1 MIVYS
6 IKITLLLWGPTK
18 KGRAIALAFV
28 YDYFNRNSFK
38 PLREKKGT
46 KI

>member
-28 YDYFNRNSFK
+28 YDDLTVTVSNH
-38 PLREKKGT
+38 
-46 KI
+46 

>member
-1 MIVYS
+1 LYYFTP
-6 IKITLLLWGPTK
+6 KITLLLWGPTK

-28 YDYFNRNSFK
+28 YDYFNCNSFK